1 METIIFYVTVL
12 TEGLNKT
19 CKELYGEP
27 GTQSALHKL
36 ILQMFN
42 EHLKYA
48 RHCAQCRAELILFC
62 FYSSY
67 HSNHFVILFLMY
79 PSGIY
84 FDIKKNVGNFFRC
97 FASYPSNTWK
107 SLFFLHWYEI
117 LSYQIH
123 MFISG
128 LPVSFDTLLM
138 IFLSGSLYKSVFNT
152 WQAEVKKK

>member
-19 CKELYGEP
+19 CIALYGEP

-62 FYSSY
+62 FYSYY

-84 FDIKKNVGNFFRC
+84 FDIKKNVGSFFRC

-107 SLFFLHWYEI
+107 SLFFPSLIWNPFIPNSYVYFWTPCVLWYSSNDIFCLVAFINLFLI
-117 LSYQIH
+117 L
-123 MFISG
+123 G
-128 LPVSFDTLLM
+128 KLR
-138 IFLSGSLYKSVFNT
+138 
-152 WQAEVKKK
+152 